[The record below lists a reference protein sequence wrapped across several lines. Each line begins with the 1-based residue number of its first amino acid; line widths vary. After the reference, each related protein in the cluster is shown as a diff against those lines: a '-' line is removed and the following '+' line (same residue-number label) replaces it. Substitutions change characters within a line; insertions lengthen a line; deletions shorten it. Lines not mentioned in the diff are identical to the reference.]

1 MVRSRSVSP
10 EKNSTVIRLEK
21 EPTIADPA
29 IRIRKEPT
37 IIDHTIKLRKELTK
51 SYQAIT
57 LHWESINVHTPDTT
71 KTLFNKIRCK
81 KSESNSRHII
91 KDGN

>member
-1 MVRSRSVSP
+1 MHR
-10 EKNSTVIRLEK
+10 TVTPVEQLEK
-21 EPTIADPA
+21 QNVIKIEPDYNLN
-29 IRIRKEPT
+29 
-37 IIDHTIKLRKELTK
+37 D
-51 SYQAIT
+51 QAIT